1 MLRPINDKQDLNSSR
16 NLIKMD
22 KRRKRTTM
30 ILIISAAAVCFLTA
44 LAVFLL
50 PNLISGMNVIGRD
63 ELSNVKYVSNS
74 GLDYKEYSELILG
87 KYSVHREGSVPNAGK
102 LVIKCIKDESNDK
115 DYITYWVF
123 DSAEDAKK
131 SYQNQY
137 DFIIKYDNE
146 HGGKGKDRILSK
158 GKNWFVADMPAS
170 DAKITTIYYLAD
182 NVVMYANVSYT
193 SYGTTAE
200 SESPRP
206 SAASSISGDR
216 LINFI
221 KDNAADLRR
230 FVLTEICP
238 KITKESKS
246 N

>member
-1 MLRPINDKQDLNSSR
+1 
-16 NLIKMD
+16 MD
-22 KRRKRTTM
+22 KKRKRTT
-30 ILIISAAAVCFLTA
+30 LIIIIAAAAVFLVTV
-44 LAVFLL
+44 LAVLLL
-50 PNLISGMNVIGRD
+50 PGLRTGMTFIRRD
-63 ELSNVKYVSNS
+63 ELSNIKYVSNS

-87 KYSVHREGSVPNAGK
+87 KYSVHREGSEPNAGK
-102 LVIKCIKDESNDK
+102 LVIKCIKDQSNDK

-137 DFIIKYDNE
+137 DFVIKYDNE
-146 HGGKGKDRILSK
+146 HGGNGKDRILSK

-170 DAKITTIYYLAD
+170 DAKISTIYYLAD

-193 SYGTTAE
+193 SYGTAAE
-200 SESPRP
+200 SESPRS

-238 KITKESKS
+238 KITKESES